1 VKVGRTAVNAD
12 GQTVLTKDPD
22 DKAYTNDHVTKAVA
36 QLKGEGLDVVG
47 AGYQPETVTLNPG
60 GA

>member
-1 VKVGRTAVNAD
+1 MKVARTAVNAD

-22 DKAYTNDHVTKAVA
+22 DKAYTNDYVTKAIA
-36 QLKGEGLDVVG
+36 QLKGAGLDVVG
-47 AGYQPETVTLNPG
+47 SGFKPETVTLNAG